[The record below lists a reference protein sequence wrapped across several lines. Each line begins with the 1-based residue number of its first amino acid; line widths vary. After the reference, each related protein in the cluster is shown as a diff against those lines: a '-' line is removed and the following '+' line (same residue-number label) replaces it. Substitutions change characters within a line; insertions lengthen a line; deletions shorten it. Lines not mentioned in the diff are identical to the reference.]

1 MKESKAMLREEMKYL
16 KKGKAPARVM
26 KHEAREHESMGMM
39 KKGVKKMFGGGVG
52 SQRAGSLEQQ
62 TKRAGVMGAG
72 QRLAKG
78 GMASS
83 YRKAADGIAHKGK
96 TKGKMVRMRMGGEC

>member
-39 KKGVKKMFGGGVG
+39 KKGKKKMAGGGMSYSGGGGV
-52 SQRAGSLEQQ
+52 
-62 TKRAGVMGAG
+62 
-72 QRLAKG
+72 
-78 GMASS
+78 
-83 YRKAADGIAHKGK
+83 YRKAADGIASKGK
-96 TKGKMVRMRMGGEC
+96 TKGKQVKMMRGGMC